1 VPVEIR
7 TMKKRFVPNK
17 TRNSFTLLAI
27 LLAVSLSLSGCG
39 EINFTSLLR
48 TVIPP
53 TQAANSN
60 TPLTTASAQAQLTPT
75 QPAATATPSGPQTY
89 FIWVPPQFDPQLD
102 TAASRQ
108 LQARLNQF
116 MDENSQ
122 VIIEVRV
129 KAATGP
135 GSLLDSLTLAN
146 AAANPESLPVL
157 VALPRSDME
166 VAALKG
172 LIFPM
177 DDLTSVIDQ
186 NDWFEYA
193 RQLAILQGATY
204 GIPFAGDAMLLL
216 YRPARVGAAP
226 TTWEDILSR
235 GQPLSFPAADP
246 QSLLTLLLYQ
256 SSGGSIVDLQGR
268 PTLSAE
274 TLSRVLELYADG
286 ALQGTFPSMISN
298 IQSDTQAW
306 QLYQDKTANMVITW
320 SSRYLSEL
328 PVDTAAVP
336 ITSLANQE
344 YTLATGWM
352 WALSDPLPER
362 RAVSVKLAEYLS
374 ESEYLTQWAPASGYL
389 PVRPSGLNAI
399 SNQSLRGLLGR
410 VIQSSSIRP
419 TNDLITGV
427 GPLLQE
433 STLAM
438 IERLSEPVQ
447 AANTAAER
455 LNSP

>member
-1 VPVEIR
+1 
-7 TMKKRFVPNK
+7 MK
-17 TRNSFTLLAI
+17 TRFQSWGYPKTI
-27 LLAVSLSLSGCG
+27 LLSSLLIISLILSGCG
-39 EINFTSLLR
+39 QINFPSLLR

-53 TQAANSN
+53 TPAAINS
-60 TPLTTASAQAQLTPT
+60 TATQVTASVEAQET
-75 QPAATATPSGPQTY
+75 QTLPSATATPSGPRTY
-89 FIWVPPQFDPQLD
+89 TIWVPPQFDPQAE
-102 TAASRQ
+102 TPAGVQ
-108 LQARLNQF
+108 LQARINQF
-116 MDENSQ
+116 MDENPG

-129 KAATGP
+129 KAANGP
-135 GSLLDSLTLAN
+135 GSLLESLTLAN
-146 AAANPESLPVL
+146 AAASPESLPVL
-157 VALPRSDME
+157 VALPRQDME

-177 DDLTSVIDQ
+177 DDLTSAIDQ

-193 RQLAILQGATY
+193 RQLALLQGTTF

-216 YRPARVGAAP
+216 YRPARIGAAP

-235 GQPLSFPAADP
+235 GQPLSFPAADS
-246 QSLLTLLLYQ
+246 QSLLTLLLYL
-256 SSGGSIVDLQGR
+256 SAGGSIVDSQGR

-274 TLSRVLELYADG
+274 TLASVLELYTEG
-286 ALQGTFPSMISN
+286 ALQGTFPSMIAD

-306 QLYQDKTANMVITW
+306 QLYQEKNASMVVTW
-320 SSRYLSEL
+320 ASRYLSEL
-328 PVDTAAVP
+328 PVDTSAVP
-336 ITSLANQE
+336 LTSLDNKE
-344 YTLATGWM
+344 YTLASGWM
-352 WALSDPLPER
+352 WTLSDPLPER
-362 RAVSVKLAEYLS
+362 RAMSVKLAEFLS
-374 ESEYLTQWAPASGYL
+374 NSEFLTQWAPNSGYL

-399 SNQSLRGLLGR
+399 NNQSLRSLLGR
-410 VIQSSSIRP
+410 VIQSAAVRP

-438 IERLSEPVQ
+438 IDRLSDPAQ